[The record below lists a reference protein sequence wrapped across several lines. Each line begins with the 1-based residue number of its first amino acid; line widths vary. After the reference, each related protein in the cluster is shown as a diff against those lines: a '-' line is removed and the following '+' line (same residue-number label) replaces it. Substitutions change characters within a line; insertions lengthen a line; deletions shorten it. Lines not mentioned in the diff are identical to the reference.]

1 MNNVSEGKEMKYS
14 AILLLAGRSTRFNG
28 EINKVYM
35 TINQKKLFQYSLDV
49 FNKDE
54 KCEKIIVVY
63 NEQDHKLLFE
73 NNDSFE
79 KLAFTVGG
87 SERYLSVLNGLKL
100 VNTEYVL
107 VHDGARPLISQS
119 IVDDVLDSLKDN
131 DCVSVGVPITDT
143 IKKVNNDGT
152 INTICRDKLYS
163 VQTPQGCKT
172 ELLKNA
178 LKKVTETDN
187 ITDDL
192 MAIEKYTDILP
203 KIILGSK
210 KNIKVTTLEDLK
222 IVQMFLELGE

>member
-79 KLAFTVGG
+79 KLAFTV
-87 SERYLSVLNGLKL
+87 EVPLFRMAPPLL
-100 VNTEYVL
+100 VEETESTL
-107 VHDGARPLISQS
+107 V
-119 IVDDVLDSLKDN
+119 
-131 DCVSVGVPITDT
+131 
-143 IKKVNNDGT
+143 VN
-152 INTICRDKLYS
+152 
-163 VQTPQGCKT
+163 V
-172 ELLKNA
+172 
-178 LKKVTETDN
+178 
-187 ITDDL
+187 
-192 MAIEKYTDILP
+192 
-203 KIILGSK
+203 
-210 KNIKVTTLEDLK
+210 
-222 IVQMFLELGE
+222 

>member
-1 MNNVSEGKEMKYS
+1 MNNISEGKRMKYS

-49 FNKDE
+49 FNNDE
-54 KCEKIIVVY
+54 KCEKIVIVY
-63 NEQDHKLLFE
+63 NEHDKKLLFE
-73 NNDSFE
+73 NIG
-79 KLAFTVGG
+79 FTNKVVYTIGG
-87 SERYLSVLNGLKL
+87 SERYLSVLKGLEL

-119 IVDDVLDSLKDN
+119 IIDNVLNSLEEN

-143 IKKVNNDGT
+143 IKKVNNNGT
-152 INTICRDKLYS
+152 IDTICRDNLYT

-172 ELLKNA
+172 QLLKNA
-178 LKKVTETDN
+178 LNKVTESDN

-192 MAIEKYTDILP
+192 MAIEKYTDVLP

-210 KNIKVTTLEDLK
+210 KNIKVTTLDDLK
-222 IVQMFLELGE
+222 IIQMYLELGE